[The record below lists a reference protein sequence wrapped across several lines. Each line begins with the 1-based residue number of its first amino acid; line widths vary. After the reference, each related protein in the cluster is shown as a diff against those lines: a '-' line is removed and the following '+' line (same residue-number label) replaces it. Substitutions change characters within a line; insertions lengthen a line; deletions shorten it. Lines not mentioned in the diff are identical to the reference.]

1 MSAEYQVEISKTV
14 SVIAPDEETAIKNAV
29 TMAKRDVI
37 RNAPSYFVGG
47 FDFAVTGAQNVDPEP
62 HSDDCEKCTAAD
74 EAGED
79 ED

>member
-1 MSAEYQVEISKTV
+1 MSIEYQVEISKTV

-29 TMAKRDVI
+29 SQAKRDVV
-37 RNAPSYFVGG
+37 RNASGYFVGS
-47 FDFAVTGAQNVDPEP
+47 FDFTVTGAQNMDPEP
-62 HSDDCEKCTAAD
+62 HSDDCEKCAAAD